1 MIFTNIIIVVFDG
14 GGESSSSAV
23 AAAAAEN
30 ATENVLH
37 HNSSIQIV
45 DSLFDEI
52 LEEVA
57 RLENEEAHAHNYTKI
72 TLFVSLLM
80 FIIFIKLK
88 CPRVSEWFNKS
99 KRRNRRN
106 SRDNITIQELNYT
119 VNHEHESA

>member
-1 MIFTNIIIVVFDG
+1 MIFTNIIIIVVFDG
-14 GGESSSSAV
+14 GGESSSSS
-23 AAAAAEN
+23 N
-30 ATENVLH
+30 DSIENVLQ
-37 HNSSIQIV
+37 HNSSIRII
-45 DSLFDEI
+45 DNLFDEI

-57 RLENEEAHAHNYTKI
+57 RLENEEEHAHNYTKI